1 MEVPFSG
8 DQAFSEIFGR
18 YKEPIH
24 RYVLTL
30 VRESGAAEDLTQE
43 TFLRAYRKLPTLEDP
58 SKVSSW
64 LYRIATHLSYDRFRR
79 SSQRNEAISL
89 DNTSPAQGDPV
100 PIELADDSP
109 RLDKVVEQ
117 REMSSC
123 VQDYLEKLPD
133 DYRAVILLHDLEGL
147 TNPEIAA
154 MLGCSL
160 ATAKIRLHRAR
171 KKLKEALDNACKFT
185 HDERGVF
192 VCERKSSSGGAE
204 SG

>member
-8 DQAFSEIFGR
+8 DPVFSDIFGR

-24 RYVLTL
+24 RYLLTL
-30 VRESGAAEDLTQE
+30 VREAGAAEDLTQE
-43 TFLRAYRKLPTLEDP
+43 TFIRAYRKLPTLEDP

-64 LYRIATHLSYDRFRR
+64 LYRIATNLSYDRFRQM
-79 SSQRNEAISL
+79 SQRDEAASL
-89 DNTSPAQGDPV
+89 DGMTSERGGPL
-100 PIELADDSP
+100 PIEPADESP

-123 VQDYLEKLPD
+123 VQDYLEELPD

-147 TNPEIAA
+147 TNPEIAE

-171 KKLKEALDNACKFT
+171 KKLKEALDSACRFSR
-185 HDERGVF
+185 DERGVF
-192 VCERKSSSGGAE
+192 VCERKSPSGGADV
-204 SG
+204 S